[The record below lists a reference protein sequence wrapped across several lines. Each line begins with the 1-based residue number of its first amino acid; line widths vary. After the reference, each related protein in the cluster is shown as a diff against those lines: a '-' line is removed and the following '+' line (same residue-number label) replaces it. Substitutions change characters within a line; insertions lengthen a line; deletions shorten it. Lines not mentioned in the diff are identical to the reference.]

1 MTELLLLAAS
11 GLARETMASIR
22 AAATHAEASGHP
34 PDKIVALLDDDV
46 AVQGTAIDGVP
57 VLGPLDLAAA
67 RTELLLICAGSGQA
81 RAAIEARLAAL
92 GVGRDRYATHLHPS
106 VSVGQGSTIGP
117 GSILLAGCVLTCD
130 VTLGAHAVLMPHT
143 VLTHDDVVGDFVT
156 FGAGTALAGRVHV
169 GDRAYLGMHSSV
181 RQDVRINDDVVV
193 GMGSVV
199 LRDIPAGAI
208 WAGNPAAPLHRTA
221 EPVASG
227 VGDRTK
233 GTRS

>member
-22 AAATHAEASGHP
+22 AAAKLAEASGRP
-34 PDKIVALLDDDV
+34 ADQLVGLLDDDV
-46 AVQGTAIDGVP
+46 AVRGTAIDGVP
-57 VLGPLDLAAA
+57 ILGPLDLAAE
-67 RTELLLICAGSGQA
+67 RTEQLLICAGSGRA
-81 RAAIEARLAAL
+81 RAAIDKRLSNL

-130 VTLGAHAVLMPHT
+130 VTLGAHAVMMPHT
-143 VLTHDDVVGDFVT
+143 VLTHDDVIGDHVT
-156 FGAGTALAGRVHV
+156 FGAGTTLAGRVHV
-169 GDRAYLGMHSSV
+169 GDRAYLGMHTSV
-181 RQDVRINDDVVV
+181 RQDVRIDDDVVV

-199 LRDIPAGAI
+199 LRDIPTGAV

-221 EPVASG
+221 EPVACG
-227 VGDRTK
+227 AGDRTK